1 MHEMKIAGIVVLAAL
16 SGWVVRGIRFDRDPE
31 PKPMVVSLPVITPG
45 ETLPA
50 PHGVIERVPH
60 DGSLGKRNLFAY
72 RVHERPAVVAAEPV
86 YVAPPA
92 VVAPQPVVAEPV
104 APPPIPFPYRYI
116 GTFGTAHNRVAAFK
130 RDAEIV
136 TVRSGERIGDFVL
149 RSIGL
154 ESAEVEGPDGMR
166 RIPLSSDV

>member
-1 MHEMKIAGIVVLAAL
+1 MKIAGIVVLAAL

-31 PKPMVVSLPVITPG
+31 PKPIVVSLPVITPG

-50 PHGVIERVPH
+50 PPGVIQRVPQN
-60 DGSLGKRNLFAY
+60 GSLGKRNLFAY
-72 RVHERPAVVAAEPV
+72 RVHERPVIVAPEPV

-92 VVAPQPVVAEPV
+92 VVAPQPILVEPT

-130 RDAEIV
+130 RDTEIV
-136 TVRSGERIGDFVL
+136 TIRNGERIGDFVL
-149 RSIGL
+149 RSIGM
-154 ESAEVEGPDGMR
+154 ESVEVEGADGMR